1 MNYTYITNNFFINLL
16 KTNGMRKWTYLV
28 AALLMSGAT
37 ATFTSCIDTEEPA
50 GITEL
55 RGAKAELLRAKV
67 KVQDAEAAFR
77 AAEAAWMQAKA
88 DYEAEKA
95 AQEALWTAYKEAEYA
110 DDMVELA
117 EKAEIR
123 RQEYLEKL
131 YQLQEDAETARLDYE
146 RTLASVEIALLTV
159 KDDAYAAALN
169 ELLYKKEYTYTT
181 DNYTYDPATGNV
193 TINPTS
199 GATETMT
206 ILGLYNLSKEIA
218 DLENDLADIIQQN
231 LIVSYQFDKEA
242 YKSDVKAA
250 IAVKEAELKAEE
262 ELLAEYKDIK
272 GTSLEDFKAKYEEV
286 EADKEELDAQKA
298 NLAIA
303 KAEKLATDYEPKN
316 LEITN
321 KEAAKTALTFE
332 IPQNSIVQDG
342 FYEIISTLYLSAV
355 ADADLQ
361 SVYDAM
367 KKYAV
372 TDAEGNASFPNGFTV
387 DATIRTQRLALDE
400 LEDAVEAKVVSTDV
414 NALKTAKDNADK
426 NVTYYAETYGTA
438 LDNWQKAAKAYDAAY
453 ANGKYEN
460 PETNDYAVVLAA
472 YEVYKKVRD
481 DAEATSAD
489 KTAEQTT
496 FITAYKKY
504 LNGESETVKGR
515 TYIDGFKPAEAI
527 DIIADATKITA
538 FDAAT
543 DEERFGTQ
551 APTMLNEGG
560 CYKALVDAAEKL
572 GIGVALRTAYTYE
585 EWTVDNEATPS
596 DVPAYVANTS
606 ETYKYF
612 TALDKQEEATDEY
625 NNALAIADWT
635 ILQENIEK
643 VSEAVLVAFNEIR
656 TERAAVNEI
665 KEAVEREFEAQA
677 AAIDVKLAGLQNV
690 LNAMET
696 VVKAEASAGT
706 PTPTTYAEAIAYI
719 EGKIA
724 AIEGATVDDNPAS
737 GNFGSITL
745 GSLSDKKAEL
755 ALYQNLLKGL
765 EAEGEDAYKTD
776 MEILQAYN
784 QMKIDAI
791 NMQLEVLK
799 ALFDKANEQKDALL
813 AELTAE

>member
-1 MNYTYITNNFFINLL
+1 
-16 KTNGMRKWTYLV
+16 MRKWTYLV

-117 EKAEIR
+117 EAAEIR
-123 RQEYLEKL
+123 RQNYLNNLYTIQINVEKKRLEYE
-131 YQLQEDAETARLDYE
+131 Q
-146 RTLASVEIALLTV
+146 TLAEVELALLTV

-169 ELLYKKEYTYTT
+169 ELLYTKEFEYSNDTYAY
-181 DNYTYDPATGNV
+181 NPATGEV
-193 TINPTS
+193 TITPGVESTRS
-199 GATETMT
+199 VF
-206 ILGLYNLSKEIA
+206 GLYALSTAIA

-316 LEITN
+316 QEITN

-342 FYEIISTLYLSAV
+342 FYEIISILYLSAV

-387 DATIRTQRLALDE
+387 DATIITQKLALDE

-426 NVTYYAETYGTA
+426 NVTYYAKTYGTA
-438 LDNWQKAAKAYDAAY
+438 LGNWQKAAKAYDDAY

-460 PETNDYAVVLAA
+460 AEANDYAVVLTA
-472 YEVYKKVRD
+472 YDVYKEVRD

-489 KTAEQTT
+489 KTAAQTT

-543 DEERFGTQ
+543 DEERFGTST
-551 APTMLNEGG
+551 PTMMNEGG
-560 CYKALVDAAEKL
+560 CYKTLVDAAGKL
-572 GIGVALRTAYTYE
+572 GVDVALRTAYTYE

-596 DVPAYVANTS
+596 DVPAYVTTTS
-606 ETYKYF
+606 ETHKYF
-612 TALDKQEEATDEY
+612 TALDEQEEATDEY

-643 VSEAVLVAFNEIR
+643 VSEAVLVAYNEIR
-656 TERAAVNEI
+656 TEKAAVNEI
-665 KEAVEREFEAQA
+665 KEAIERELEAQE
-677 AAIDVKLAGLQNV
+677 AAIEVKLAGLQGI
-690 LNAMET
+690 LDAMEI
-696 VVKAEASAGT
+696 VVKNEANNSTAT
-706 PTPTTYAEAIAYI
+706 DYETSIQYI
-719 EGKIA
+719 EGQIA
-724 AIEGATVDDNPAS
+724 AIEGATIENNTSSA
-737 GNFGSITL
+737 NFGTITL

-776 MEILQAYN
+776 QEILQAYN

>member
-1 MNYTYITNNFFINLL
+1 
-16 KTNGMRKWTYLV
+16 MRKWTYLV

-88 DYEAEKA
+88 DYAAEKA

-117 EKAEIR
+117 EKAETR
-123 RQEYLEKL
+123 RQNYLNNLYTIQINVEKKRLEYE
-131 YQLQEDAETARLDYE
+131 Q
-146 RTLASVEIALLTV
+146 TLAEVELALLTV

-169 ELLYKKEYTYTT
+169 ELLYTKEFEYSNDTYTY
-181 DNYTYDPATGNV
+181 NPATGEV
-193 TINPTS
+193 TITPGVESTRS
-199 GATETMT
+199 VF
-206 ILGLYNLSKEIA
+206 GLYALSTAIA

-316 LEITN
+316 QEITN

-387 DATIRTQRLALDE
+387 DATIITQRLALDE

-414 NALKTAKDNADK
+414 KALETAKDNANK
-426 NVTYYAETYGTA
+426 NVTYYAKTYGTA
-438 LDNWQKAAKAYDAAY
+438 LDNWQKAAKAYDDAY

-460 PETNDYAVVLAA
+460 PEANDYAVVLAA

-527 DIIADATKITA
+527 DIIADATKIAA
-538 FDAAT
+538 FDAAAT
-543 DEERFGTQ
+543 DEERFGTPT
-551 APTMLNEGG
+551 PTMMSEGG

-572 GIGVALRTAYTYE
+572 GIGVASRTAYTYE

-596 DVPAYVANTS
+596 DVPAYVTTTS
-606 ETYKYF
+606 ETHKYF
-612 TALDKQEEATDEY
+612 TALDEQEEATDEY

-677 AAIDVKLAGLQNV
+677 AAIDVKLAGLQGV
-690 LNAMET
+690 LDAMEI
-696 VVKAEASAGT
+696 VVKNEANHSTAT
-706 PTPTTYAEAIAYI
+706 DYKTSIQYI
-719 EGKIA
+719 EGLIA
-724 AIEGATVDDNPAS
+724 AIEGATIDKNPAS
-737 GNFGSITL
+737 GTFGSITL

-776 MEILQAYN
+776 QEILQAYN

>member
-1 MNYTYITNNFFINLL
+1 
-16 KTNGMRKWTYLV
+16 MRKWTYLV

-67 KVQDAEAAFR
+67 KVQEAEVAFR

-95 AQEALWTAYKEAEYA
+95 AQKALWTAYKEAEYA

-117 EKAEIR
+117 ENAETR

-169 ELLYKKEYTYTT
+169 ELLYEKEYTYTT
-181 DNYTYDPATGNV
+181 DTYNYDPATGNV
-193 TINPTS
+193 TINPTP
-199 GATETMT
+199 GATETKT
-206 ILGLYNLSKEIA
+206 ILGLYNLSKNIA

-316 LEITN
+316 QEITN

-387 DATIRTQRLALDE
+387 DATIITQKLALDE

-426 NVTYYAETYGTA
+426 NVTYYAKTYGTA
-438 LDNWQKAAKAYDAAY
+438 LGNWQKAAKAYDDAY

-460 PETNDYAVVLAA
+460 AEANDYAVVLAA

-543 DEERFGTQ
+543 DEERFGTST
-551 APTMLNEGG
+551 PTMMNEGG
-560 CYKALVDAAEKL
+560 CYKALADAAGKL
-572 GIGVALRTAYTYE
+572 GVGVALRTAYTYE

-596 DVPAYVANTS
+596 DVPTYVTTTS
-606 ETYKYF
+606 ETHKYF
-612 TALDKQEEATDEY
+612 TALDEQEEATDEY

-643 VSEAVLVAFNEIR
+643 VSEAVLVAYNEIR
-656 TERAAVNEI
+656 TEKAAVNEI
-665 KEAVEREFEAQA
+665 KEAIEREFEAQE
-677 AAIDVKLAGLQNV
+677 AAIEVKLAGLQGI
-690 LNAMET
+690 LDAMEI
-696 VVKAEASAGT
+696 VVKNEANNPSTAT
-706 PTPTTYAEAIAYI
+706 NYETSIQHI
-719 EGKIA
+719 EGLIA
-724 AIEGATVDDNPAS
+724 AIEGATIDNNTSSA
-737 GNFGSITL
+737 NFGTITL

-776 MEILQAYN
+776 QEILQAYN